1 MPAIK
6 KWVGELHAKGVKVLW
21 PYNPWDTG
29 THRPE
34 AGSDEAEMAK
44 LLRETGADGFNG
56 DTMGWVPESFY
67 TASVAAGRPSAIEP
81 EGGGL
86 KNLTSLNWDTMG
98 WGCGSGG
105 SNVGRTRAT
114 PRISLHRPRISHVH
128 LHFHFHFHVGT
139 GATRTRRWCRR

>member
-1 MPAIK
+1 
-6 KWVGELHAKGVKVLW
+6 
-21 PYNPWDTG
+21 
-29 THRPE
+29 
-34 AGSDEAEMAK
+34 MAK
-44 LLRETGADGFNG
+44 LLNETGADGFNG

-98 WGCGSGG
+98 WGCGRRG

-114 PRISLHRPRISHVH
+114 PHLSPPPAHPRVH
-128 LHFHFHFHVGT
+128 LHFHFHVGT